1 MSSYYILSIFHKI
14 SIYQVKLVQNE
25 ANIIIW
31 ATIRKTKINNKNAIG
46 VAFRLISHKVGKVR
60 DESNFL
66 YKSLLNNRQVRNLQ
80 KASANNQSTYGKL
93 SKT

>member
-25 ANIIIW
+25 ANTKS
-31 ATIRKTKINNKNAIG
+31 TIRKNKINNKNAIG
-46 VAFRLISHKVGKVR
+46 VAFRLISHKVGKVS

-66 YKSLLNNRQVRNLQ
+66 YKSLLNNRQVRNLNFC
-80 KASANNQSTYGKL
+80 K
-93 SKT
+93 